1 VTRADRADPMSGR
14 DCPLIWP
21 KPYSHLPGMDGANHM
36 EADDLTNRWAIRG
49 DPARLTE
56 AAAALRDARAEQI
69 FGARSPGEY
78 VISGI
83 ARLLDSLAREMRD
96 NDTVSHDVVSAATE
110 MSEHVLTYLPEIGK
124 RR

>member
-1 VTRADRADPMSGR
+1 MSGR

-96 NDTVSHDVVSAATE
+96 NDTLSHDVVWAATE
-110 MSEHVLTYLPEIGK
+110 MSEHVLTYLLEIGK
-124 RR
+124 RL